1 MKGQV
6 AMNCI
11 ALRRHTSR
19 SFNSRNSYPYLFSK
33 LKFISQIL
41 IPVKTIHS
49 SFRSNWIHTKED
61 NFICVQCCLV
71 LCFNLLALIRSC
83 GFYSLEREITA
94 IEKVMS
100 YMKSLGLRPLEL
112 LRAFDKSAMINVSQK
127 EFKTRLKVTFYLMK
141 SNLHTLLPKIV
152 NKSFSMII

>member
-1 MKGQV
+1 M
-6 AMNCI
+6 
-11 ALRRHTSR
+11 L
-19 SFNSRNSYPYLFSK
+19 
-33 LKFISQIL
+33 
-41 IPVKTIHS
+41 S
-49 SFRSNWIHTKED
+49 S
-61 NFICVQCCLV
+61 LM
-71 LCFNLLALIRSC
+71 FNLLALIRSC

-141 SNLHTLLPKIV
+141 SNLHTLLLDIV
-152 NKSFSMII
+152 